1 MVRLQA
7 YKFELS
13 PVGAQRRL
21 MRRFAG
27 SCRYV
32 YNRALALQQAH
43 HERSERRLGYAELC
57 KELTAWRREVMWLGA
72 AHSQILQQSLK
83 DLECA
88 YRNFFEKRA
97 ALPRFKKKGRRDSF
111 RFPQGTKLDQS
122 NDRIYL
128 PKLGWIRYRNSR
140 AVAGEVCNVT
150 VSFSADRWFVA
161 IQTKRQVEQP
171 VPQATRAIGID
182 VGIARFATMSDGGYL
197 APLNSFKRHEAR
209 LRRCQR
215 AMTRKVK
222 FSKNWREARA
232 HVQRIH
238 TRIGNVRRDYLHKA
252 TSTISKN
259 HAMVC
264 IEDLKVRNMSRSATG
279 SVESPGKN
287 VRAKSGLNKSI
298 LDQGWF
304 EFRRQLKYKLAWN
317 GGMLL
322 AVPPANTSRTCP
334 ACGYVSA
341 QNRRRQER
349 FACLECGFEENAD
362 FVGAIN
368 ILSRG
373 IGLLRDEGRDTG
385 DALPG
390 CERTARIACGETS
403 PARGALAQEPP
414 EANLHE
420 TPHHAAP

>member
-7 YKFELS
+7 YKFEVR
-13 PVGAQRRL
+13 PDGAQRRL
-21 MRRFAG
+21 MGQFAG

-32 YNRALALQQAH
+32 YNRALALQKER
-43 HERSERRLGYAELC
+43 HERGEKRLGYAGLC
-57 KELTAWRREVMWLGA
+57 KELTVWRSEAVWLGA
-72 AHSQILQQSLK
+72 AHSQILQQALK
-83 DLECA
+83 DLERA
-88 YRNFFEKRA
+88 QRNFFEKRA
-97 ALPRFKKKGRRDSF
+97 GFPRFKKKGRRDSF
-111 RFPQGTKLDQS
+111 RFPQGTKLEQF

-128 PKLGWIRYRNSR
+128 PKLGWMRYRNSR
-140 AVAGEVCNVT
+140 AVPGEVCNVT
-150 VSFSADRWFVA
+150 VSSSAGRWFVA
-161 IQTKRQVEQP
+161 VQTRREVELRAS
-171 VPQATRAIGID
+171 QATSAIGID
-182 VGIARFATMSDGGYL
+182 VGIARFATMSDGQYL

-215 AMTRKVK
+215 AMSRKVK
-222 FSKNWREARA
+222 FSKNWRKARA
-232 HVQRIH
+232 RVQRLH
-238 TRIGNVRRDYLHKA
+238 ARIGNVRRDYLHKA

-259 HAMVC
+259 HAIVC
-264 IEDLKVRNMSRSATG
+264 IEDLKVRNMSRSAAG
-279 SVESPGKN
+279 SVEMPGRH

-304 EFRRQLKYKLAWN
+304 EFRRQLKYKLAWSS
-317 GGMLL
+317 GMLL

-341 QNRRRQER
+341 QNRRRQEK

-362 FVGAIN
+362 LVGAIN

-373 IGLLRDEGRDTG
+373 IGLRRDEGRDTG

-390 CERTARIACGETS
+390 CERTARIACGDTS
-403 PARGALAQEPP
+403 PARGASAQEPP